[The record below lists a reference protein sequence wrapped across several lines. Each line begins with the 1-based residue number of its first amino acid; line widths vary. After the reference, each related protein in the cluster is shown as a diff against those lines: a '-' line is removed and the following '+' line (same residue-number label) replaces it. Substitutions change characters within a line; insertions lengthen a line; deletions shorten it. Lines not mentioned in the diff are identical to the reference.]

1 MAMNRKILFIISK
14 VALLIVGAIIFLNAV
29 AVSMASNFNLGIVL
43 TFLLGGAL
51 IVCGV
56 FLGFIVRRLPKWLWI
71 TGLCCMALVL
81 VCASTLLIYGRSDN
95 VTHDEDAIIVLGAGI
110 HGERV
115 SLTLRDR
122 LNAAIAC
129 YEQNPD
135 AVIVVSG
142 GQGPQEEIS
151 EALAMERYLIEHGI
165 PQGSIIK
172 EDKSTSTAENFAFSK
187 ALLNERFG
195 ESYSAVY
202 VTNDFHI
209 FRAGQIARDAGL
221 SNMNHAHS
229 DTVWYL
235 VVPSCLRECVAV
247 LYYWLFGA

>member
-1 MAMNRKILFIISK
+1 
-14 VALLIVGAIIFLNAV
+14 VIIFLNAI

-43 TFLLGGAL
+43 AFLLGVAL

-56 FLGFIVRRLPKWLWI
+56 FLGFIVRHLPKWLWI
-71 TGLCCMALVL
+71 SCLCGMALVL
-81 VCASTLLIYGRSDN
+81 VCASTLLIYGRSDSA
-95 VTHDEDAIIVLGAGI
+95 THNEDAIIVLGAGI

-142 GQGPQEEIS
+142 GQGPQEDIS

-165 PQGSIIK
+165 PQKSIIK

-187 ALLNERFG
+187 VLLDERFG
-195 ESYSAVY
+195 DGYSAVY

-209 FRAGQIARDAGL
+209 FRAGQIAHDAGL
-221 SNMNHAHS
+221 SNMNHVHS
-229 DTVWYL
+229 NTVWYL
-235 VVPSCLRECVAV
+235 VVPSCLRECAAV
-247 LYYWLFGA
+247 LWYWVTGG

>member
-1 MAMNRKILFIISK
+1 MKRRGLFVLVRGVLI
-14 VALLIVGAIIFLNAV
+14 ALGVLFFLNAL
-29 AVSMASNFNLGIVL
+29 AVSMASNFNLGILL
-43 TFLLGGAL
+43 TFLLGAAL
-51 IVCGV
+51 IVCGI
-56 FLGFIVRRLPKWLWI
+56 FFDTICRRLPKWLWI
-71 TGLCCMALVL
+71 TGLSLMALVI
-81 VCASTLLIYGRSDN
+81 VSASALLIYGRSDN

-122 LNAAIAC
+122 LNTAISC
-129 YEQNPD
+129 YEQNSD

-142 GQGPQEEIS
+142 GQGPQEDIS
-151 EALAMERYLIEHGI
+151 EALAMERYLIEHGVPADHI
-165 PQGSIIK
+165 LK
-172 EDKSTSTAENFAFSK
+172 EDRSTSTAENFAFSNV
-187 ALLNERFG
+187 LLDERFG
-195 ESYSAVY
+195 DGYSAVY

-209 FRAGQIARDAGL
+209 FRAGQIARDTGL

>member
-1 MAMNRKILFIISK
+1 MKRKIPFIISK
-14 VALLIVGAIIFLNAV
+14 IALLFVGAIIFLNAI

-43 TFLLGGAL
+43 AFLLGVAL

-56 FLGFIVRRLPKWLWI
+56 FLGFIVRHLPKWLWI
-71 TGLCCMALVL
+71 ICLCGMALVL
-81 VCASTLLIYGRSDN
+81 VCASTLLIYGRSDSA
-95 VTHDEDAIIVLGAGI
+95 THNEDAIIVLGAGI

-122 LNAAIAC
+122 LNAAITC

-142 GQGPQEEIS
+142 GQGPQEDIS
-151 EALAMERYLIEHGI
+151 EALAMERYLIEHGVPADHI
-165 PQGSIIK
+165 LK
-172 EDKSTSTAENFAFSK
+172 EDRSTSTAENFAFSK
-187 ALLNERFG
+187 VLLDERFG
-195 ESYSAVY
+195 DGYSAVY

-221 SNMNHAHS
+221 SNMNHVHS
-229 DTVWYL
+229 NTVWYL

>member
-1 MAMNRKILFIISK
+1 MKRRIPFIISK
-14 VALLIVGAIIFLNAV
+14 IALLFVGVIIFLNAI

-43 TFLLGGAL
+43 AFLLGVAL
-51 IVCGV
+51 ILCSV
-56 FLGFIVRRLPKWLWI
+56 FLGFIVRHLPKWLWI
-71 TGLCCMALVL
+71 SCLCGMALVL
-81 VCASTLLIYGRSDN
+81 VCASTLLIYGRSDSA
-95 VTHDEDAIIVLGAGI
+95 THNEDAIIVLGAGI

-142 GQGPQEEIS
+142 GQGPQEDIS
-151 EALAMERYLIEHGI
+151 EALAMERYLIERGVPADHI
-165 PQGSIIK
+165 LK
-172 EDKSTSTAENFAFSK
+172 EARSTSTAENFAFSK
-187 ALLNERFG
+187 VVLDERFG
-195 ESYSAVY
+195 DGYSAVY

-247 LYYWLFGA
+247 LWYWVAGN

>member
-1 MAMNRKILFIISK
+1 MKRKILFWIAKYTLMI
-14 VALLIVGAIIFLNAV
+14 LGTLIFLNAL

-51 IVCGV
+51 FFCGI
-56 FLGFIVRRLPKWLWI
+56 FLSFILRRFPRWLWI
-71 TGLCCMALVL
+71 ASVCALFFVMLCAASLLVL
-81 VCASTLLIYGRSDN
+81 GRVDTVN
-95 VTHDEDAIIVLGAGI
+95 HDEDAIIVLGAGI

-122 LNAAIAC
+122 LNAAIDY
-129 YEQNPD
+129 YEQNSD
-135 AVIVVSG
+135 VLIVVSG
-142 GQGPQEEIS
+142 GQGPQEDIS

-165 PQGSIIK
+165 PQESIIK
-172 EDKSTSTAENFAFSK
+172 EDQSTSTAENFAFSK
-187 ALLNERFG
+187 ALLDERFG
-195 ESYSAVY
+195 DRYSVVY

-209 FRAGQIARDAGL
+209 FRAGQIARNAGFE
-221 SNMNHAHS
+221 NIQHAHS

-247 LYYWLFGA
+247 LWYWMTDG

>member
-1 MAMNRKILFIISK
+1 MKSKTLFMTSRIVLIAVGVIL
-14 VALLIVGAIIFLNAV
+14 LLNAL

-43 TFLLGGAL
+43 NFLLGGAL
-51 IVCGV
+51 LLCG
-56 FLGFIVRRLPKWLWI
+56 LCLRFIVGRLPKWLWI
-71 TGLCCMALVL
+71 TCLCAMALVI
-81 VCASTLLIYGRSDN
+81 VCASTLLIYGRSDS

-122 LNAAIAC
+122 LNTAIAC

-142 GQGPQEEIS
+142 GQGPQEDIT
-151 EALAMERYLIEHGI
+151 EALAMERYLVEHGI
-165 PQGSIIK
+165 PRASIIK
-172 EDKSTSTAENFAFSK
+172 EDRSTSTAENFAFSK
-187 ALLNERFG
+187 ALLDERFG
-195 ESYSAVY
+195 EDYSAVY

-221 SNMNHAHS
+221 TNMNHAHS

-235 VVPSCLRECVAV
+235 VISSCLRECVAV
-247 LYYWLFGA
+247 LWYWIAG